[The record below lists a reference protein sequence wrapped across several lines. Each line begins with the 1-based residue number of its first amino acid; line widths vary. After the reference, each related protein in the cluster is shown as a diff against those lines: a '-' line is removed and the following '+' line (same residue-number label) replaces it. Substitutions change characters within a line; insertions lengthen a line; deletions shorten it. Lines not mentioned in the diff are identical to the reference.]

1 MGPLVG
7 HCSCAVCQLQLAI
20 IGTWHRTNHFSP
32 FHVLSHYFL
41 TGFVNF
47 VCAVRIL
54 NGHRVQCSLA
64 STVHKPDDW
73 LLQCLQNGSLRLHS
87 IGSDSRTFIGRD
99 YYPHLGKTLSDQD
112 PLLGGLIFFPG
123 LEFGGFSFFPF
134 ASLCWYGS

>member
-1 MGPLVG
+1 M
-7 HCSCAVCQLQLAI
+7 QQYI
-20 IGTWHRTNHFSP
+20 
-32 FHVLSHYFL
+32 
-41 TGFVNF
+41 
-47 VCAVRIL
+47 
-54 NGHRVQCSLA
+54 LA

-134 ASLCWYGS
+134 ASLCWYGSRNNTAMLVFVDDVLSYYSLQDPSLMD